1 MQENLTP
8 STQGSGSGA
17 MTAEKLELQPISD
30 PERPIGHS
38 LRERF
43 AAHLSETMETKA
55 GYVPVLACCF
65 ATGLTDGT
73 VYNAY
78 GTFVSMQTGN
88 TIFVALGTSGQNNR
102 PFGWARSLCSI
113 GCFAIGC
120 VTFARLHKLIG
131 GARLRRTVLFSF
143 ILQTVCVVIAA
154 IIIQTG
160 TIDGNYPSTRDPQDV
175 NFTELAVVAV
185 LSFQAAGQ
193 IVNSRGLGVSEV
205 PTVVITSLVCDLVSD
220 ELLFA
225 GLTKNGKRNRRF
237 LGFVLTLL
245 GAIVGGWISKA
256 TGQVGPCLW
265 FVAALKACIS
275 LHWVGVIP
283 LQRSTKGP

>member
-1 MQENLTP
+1 MEENSTP
-8 STQGSGSGA
+8 SIQGSQSGA
-17 MTAEKLELQPISD
+17 LTVEKLELQPISD
-30 PERPIGHS
+30 PGRSIGPG

-43 AAHLSETMETKA
+43 AAHFSGTVETKA
-55 GYVPVLACCF
+55 GYIPVLVCCF
-65 ATGLTDGT
+65 TTGLTDGT

-102 PFGWARSLCSI
+102 PYGWARSLCSI

-143 ILQTVCVVIAA
+143 ALQTVCVVIAA
-154 IIIQTG
+154 IIIQSG
-160 TIDGNYPSTRDPQDV
+160 TIDGRYPSTRDPRDV
-175 NFTELAVVAV
+175 NFTELAVVAL

-237 LGFVLTLL
+237 LGFLLTLL

-275 LHWVGVIP
+275 LYWVGVVP
-283 LQRSTKGP
+283 LQRLIKGA